1 MKIKLISLCLLLIST
16 LCQAE
21 NIIIPVGSQANQQ
34 QPITLPDKGM
44 DKDSVKARFGE
55 ALEKTAASGEPP
67 ISRWIYADFSV
78 YFENETVIHS
88 VITHRPNSAADLE
101 QP

>member
-1 MKIKLISLCLLLIST
+1 MKIKLISLFLLLIAP

-21 NIIIPVGSQANQQ
+21 KIIIPVGSQVNQQ

-44 DKDSVKARFGE
+44 DKDSVKARYGE

-67 ISRWIYADFSV
+67 ISRWLYRDFSV

-88 VITHRPNSAADLE
+88 VIIHRPNSAADLE

>member
-1 MKIKLISLCLLLIST
+1 MLLIAT

-21 NIIIPVGSQANQQ
+21 QKLIPVGSQASQQ
-34 QPITLPDKGM
+34 QPIKMPDKGM
-44 DKDSVKARFGE
+44 DKDSVRARYGE

-78 YFENETVIHS
+78 YFESETVVHS
-88 VITHRPNSAADLE
+88 VITHRPNSPASVE
-101 QP
+101 HP